1 MKKFNTGVEALALV
15 VIALIF
21 VVNIVIGE
29 HDIAIGAVVG
39 GGLFLL
45 DYIAIKF
52 VVKSLT
58 ENKYSLLF
66 SIFIVVLKLLALV
79 AIVVVL
85 LVFAKLNIYGLILGL
100 TSLVI
105 IIIGKGLRG

>member
-1 MKKFNTGVEALALV
+1 MGVEVLALA
-15 VIALIF
+15 VIALVF
-21 VVNIVIGE
+21 AVNMAIGE
-29 HDIAIGAVVG
+29 QNIAIGAAAG
-39 GGLFLL
+39 GVLFLL

-58 ENKYSLLF
+58 ENRYSLLF
-66 SIFIVVLKLLALV
+66 SIFIVVLKLLVLV

-85 LVFAKLNIYGLILGL
+85 LMFAKLDIYGLLLGL